1 MARIHFI
8 VKETA
13 KMRYQDQ
20 ARREG
25 KSLGEWFREA
35 AEEKLASSRPRSC
48 SQSRSFVNSPQSA
61 MRCIRRV
68 NGRPDW
74 EEIKRIL
81 VETRY
86 PNLERLDSLYPAFD
100 PQEHMIFVETR
111 TSSSYFVGHDHPHRD
126 EARAFSWTGAS
137 GA

>member
-35 AEEKLASSRPRSC
+35 ADEKLASARPKRFTVEELREFAAKC
-48 SQSRSFVNSPQSA
+48 DA
-61 MRCIRRV
+61 MHPPGEREM
-68 NGRPDW
+68 DW
-74 EEIKRIL
+74 EDMKRIIMDSKIAG
-81 VETRY
+81 
-86 PNLERLDSLYPAFD
+86 LDD
-100 PQEHMIFVETR
+100 I
-111 TSSSYFVGHDHPHRD
+111 
-126 EARAFSWTGAS
+126 
-137 GA
+137 

>member
-35 AEEKLASSRPRSC
+35 ADEKLASARPRRFTVEELREFAAKC
-48 SQSRSFVNSPQSA
+48 DA
-61 MRCIRRV
+61 MHPPGEREM
-68 NGRPDW
+68 DW
-74 EEIKRIL
+74 EDMKRIIMDSKIAG
-81 VETRY
+81 
-86 PNLERLDSLYPAFD
+86 LDD
-100 PQEHMIFVETR
+100 I
-111 TSSSYFVGHDHPHRD
+111 
-126 EARAFSWTGAS
+126 
-137 GA
+137 

>member
-35 AEEKLASSRPRSC
+35 AEEKLASARPKLFTVEELREFAAKC
-48 SQSRSFVNSPQSA
+48 DA
-61 MRCIRRV
+61 MHPPGEREM
-68 NGRPDW
+68 DW
-74 EEIKRIL
+74 EEMKQIIMDSKIAG
-81 VETRY
+81 
-86 PNLERLDSLYPAFD
+86 LDD
-100 PQEHMIFVETR
+100 I
-111 TSSSYFVGHDHPHRD
+111 
-126 EARAFSWTGAS
+126 
-137 GA
+137 

>member
-35 AEEKLASSRPRSC
+35 ADEKLASARPRRFTVEELREFNAKC
-48 SQSRSFVNSPQSA
+48 DA
-61 MRCIRRV
+61 MHPPGEREM
-68 NGRPDW
+68 DW
-74 EEIKRIL
+74 EDMKRIIMDSKIAG
-81 VETRY
+81 
-86 PNLERLDSLYPAFD
+86 LDD
-100 PQEHMIFVETR
+100 I
-111 TSSSYFVGHDHPHRD
+111 
-126 EARAFSWTGAS
+126 
-137 GA
+137 

>member
-35 AEEKLASSRPRSC
+35 AEEKLASARPRRFTVEELREFAAKC
-48 SQSRSFVNSPQSA
+48 DA
-61 MRCIRRV
+61 MHPPGERE
-68 NGRPDW
+68 PDW
-74 EEIKRIL
+74 EEIKKIL

-100 PQEHMIFVETR
+100 PQEQ
-111 TSSSYFVGHDHPHRD
+111 
-126 EARAFSWTGAS
+126 
-137 GA
+137 